1 MRFHE
6 TREGDYRIYAGA
18 LEARRGQGWTAA
30 LVVDREGDPAR
41 GERGE
46 RREAFRDDS
55 LACGYR
61 WPTPDEALRYAVS
74 RAREL
79 IRSRSQQL
87 AC

>member
-18 LEARRGQGWTAA
+18 LEAPRGRGWTAA
-30 LVVDREGDPAR
+30 LVVDREPDAR
-41 GERGE
+41 RGQ
-46 RREAFRDDS
+46 RREAYRAAS

-61 WPTPDEALRYAVS
+61 WPTPDEALRYAVG

-79 IRSRSQQL
+79 IRSRSPQL
-87 AC
+87 SC